1 MILKFLKI
9 GSKPAT
15 IAYPLPLVSF
25 LGFCLS
31 GDLMSFIVSYLF
43 ALFFFTAINLWNHTN
58 DAEDDLRA
66 GRAEAEFLIHKRTEA
81 TAFVISCYVISSLL
95 VVWGSKDKEIAL
107 LAFLISALLTWT
119 YSDKIF
125 VGRFLRRLKEDYRTE
140 ILTYLITTTSFFLL
154 FWTFFSKVSM
164 IGISFA
170 LVLAAIYLSGF
181 FLKDIKDISA
191 DVEAGYQTLAVVFP
205 PGTLL
210 KFSVFSFAVAIIL
223 AAISPLLTFPSNLV
237 FLSIILIPLLYCII
251 IFHRH
256 KWKINKNILPELKIY
271 TKLHILSILSI
282 AGLSCFKSLWLL

>member
-1 MILKFLKI
+1 MILKLFKI

-31 GDLMSFIVSYLF
+31 GDLISFVASYLF
-43 ALFFFTAINLWNHTN
+43 ALFFFTAINLWNHVN
-58 DAEDDLRA
+58 DAEDDFRA
-66 GRAEAEFLIHKRTEA
+66 GRAEAEFLIYKRTEA
-81 TAFVISCYVISSLL
+81 TAFVISCYVVSSLL
-95 VVWGSKDKEIAL
+95 VFWGSKDKEIAL
-107 LAFLISALLTWT
+107 LTFLISALLTWI

-125 VGRFLRRLKEDYRTE
+125 IGRILRRLKEDYRTE
-140 ILTYLITTTSFFLL
+140 ILTYLITTMSFFLL

-170 LVLAAIYLSGF
+170 LVLSAIYLSGF

-191 DVEAGYQTLAVVFP
+191 DIEAGYRTLAVVFP

-210 KFSVFSFAVAIIL
+210 KFSVFSFVVAIIL

-237 FLSIILIPLLYCII
+237 FLFIMLIPLLYCITG
-251 IFHRH
+251 FCKHH
-256 KWKINKNILPELKIY
+256 WKIDKNIISELKIY
-271 TKLHILSILSI
+271 TKLHLLSILSI
-282 AGLSCFKSLWLL
+282 AVLSCFRNLSIL